1 MRTQTISLQK
11 RAIALLSALVLA
23 ISMACVAVVCTVFPS
38 LAFADAESYELNDG
52 AMIVTI
58 DQDSATATF
67 DVIGDVCFYASQGV
81 TGQKGF
87 YEALVAAGMSP
98 LDSYKDLTFPGIK
111 RIVITG
117 NGCYTVCGEL
127 GLDVWPDLEE
137 FDMSQSSKSVLGTQS
152 RADVNYMKLLP
163 LLEKVSVPAGV
174 PISVAWTAYA
184 EDSTYADWSNW
195 SFETLNG
202 STGGSGILKKIVLPS
217 TLKNLGDPVAGYAS
231 SSALFLNNGT
241 LAEVE
246 FAEGT
251 ELDYIQE
258 RAFQNC
264 TSLESIVLPDTVD
277 EIGAGLFIGC
287 SNLKS
292 VVLPSTI
299 GTIKDS
305 GTSDSLRR
313 GMFEDCSSLE
323 TVTLP
328 FDVDYPDITFRNCSS
343 LQSITIT
350 GAPTSDA
357 VNESLIAALEYAGID
372 VDTLDI
378 TVEAES
384 WYVNFDTGEGSAV
397 DTILVPSGEAIGET
411 VAMPVDPT
419 WEGYEFTGWY
429 MDAAYT
435 ELYVDQPIT
444 ADTTL
449 YAKWKDAPV
458 TVTFDSQG
466 GTAVDSITVEKG
478 GVVEKP
484 VDPTR
489 ENYNFTGW
497 YTDKDCTEEYDF
509 ESLVEGDM
517 TLYAG
522 WEEVEADDPTDP
534 ANPDD
539 SEDSTDPT
547 DSTGDQ
553 DTTTND
559 QGTTTDNESASTS
572 SSGTSQTT
580 ALSKVGDDST
590 LGFGLAGFFA
600 ALASLG
606 GVFAY
611 RKCRAR

>member
-1 MRTQTISLQK
+1 MDFTLDEDNAT
-11 RAIALLSALVLA
+11 
-23 ISMACVAVVCTVFPS
+23 
-38 LAFADAESYELNDG
+38 
-52 AMIVTI
+52 VTI
-58 DQDSATATF
+58 DVKD
-67 DVIGDVCFYASQGV
+67 DVCFWKSMFSAG
-81 TGQKGF
+81 KPEF
-87 YEALVAAGMSP
+87 YNALVAAGMPSS
-98 LDSYKDLTFPGIK
+98 DNFSSASNYSFPGIK
-111 RIVITG
+111 KLVIKG
-117 NGCYTVCGEL
+117 DGCYTVCGEL
-127 GLDVWPDLEE
+127 NSSVWPDLEE
-137 FDMSQSSKSVLGTQS
+137 FDMSQSSNSVLGTQS
-152 RADVNYMKLLP
+152 QASSGYMQLLP
-163 LLEKVSVPAGV
+163 KLDKVSLPAGA
-174 PISVAWTAYA
+174 SVSCAWMQYGNDPTC
-184 EDSTYADWSNW
+184 ADWGNW
-195 SFETLNG
+195 SFDTLVGTNRNVEKVVLPA
-202 STGGSGILKKIVLPS
+202 TLKKLGTGYDNTNAIFYQDY
-217 TLKNLGDPVAGYAS
+217 NLTSVTFSAG
-231 SSALFLNNGT
+231 T
-241 LAEVE
+241 
-246 FAEGT
+246 T
-251 ELDYIQE
+251 LDYLQE
-258 RAFQNC
+258 RAFGYCTALESIELPDSVTEMGAGIFLGC
-264 TSLESIVLPDTVD
+264 TSLKK
-277 EIGAGLFIGC
+277 A
-287 SNLKS
+287 
-292 VVLPSTI
+292 VLPSTI
-299 GTIKDS
+299 GTIEEYGNNGS
-305 GTSDSLRR
+305 TRMGI
-313 GMFEDCSSLE
+313 FEDCSSLE
-323 TVTLP
+323 EVTLP
-328 FDVDYPDITFRNCSS
+328 YGVEYPERTFDDCAN

-378 TVEAES
+378 TVEAEN

-411 VAMPVDPT
+411 VAMPFDPT

-489 ENYNFTGW
+489 EGYEFTGW
-497 YTDKDCTEEYDF
+497 YEDEECTTEYDF

-559 QGTTTDNESASTS
+559 QDATTNDQSTTTDNESASTS

-580 ALSKVGDDST
+580 ALSKAGDDST